1 MQPSHMN
8 PTLHLRIKTT
18 IFAGTRT
25 AEKVVPGM
33 SINFKSYHNVLIAND
48 FCTGATQQIAEKDGK
63 SAKLTIVVHVVGTA

>member
-1 MQPSHMN
+1 M
-8 PTLHLRIKTT
+8 
-18 IFAGTRT
+18 
-25 AEKVVPGM
+25 VPGM